1 MTVIHIVALFRTV
14 KTRGVTFMKESRF
27 DHRLDSI
34 LRAARVRLMERLR
47 YAYFHGRAQEYLEEI
62 HLAPGLDPALMRG
75 KLLPLERAAAD
86 LLEHHICHARRKGY
100 LRSYLAE
107 VHMLDILVRHQHIQ
121 TVNWGHPNLSLVRAS
136 NEAASVAVPPDPDRV
151 KRLRAGFHVVK

>member
-1 MTVIHIVALFRTV
+1 MP
-14 KTRGVTFMKESRF
+14 G
-27 DHRLDSI
+27 
-34 LRAARVRLMERLR
+34 
-47 YAYFHGRAQEYLEEI
+47 
-62 HLAPGLDPALMRG
+62 LAPVLLHG

-100 LRSYLAE
+100 LKSYLAE

-136 NEAASVAVPPDPDRV
+136 NEAASVATPPDPDRV

>member
-1 MTVIHIVALFRTV
+1 
-14 KTRGVTFMKESRF
+14 
-27 DHRLDSI
+27 
-34 LRAARVRLMERLR
+34 MERLR

-62 HLAPGLDPALMRG
+62 HLAPGLAPVLLHG

-100 LRSYLAE
+100 LKSYLAE

-121 TVNWGHPNLSLVRAS
+121 TVRWDRPNLSLVRAS
-136 NEAASVAVPPDPDRV
+136 NEAASVATPPDPDRV

>member
-1 MTVIHIVALFRTV
+1 
-14 KTRGVTFMKESRF
+14 MKGNRF

-47 YAYFHGRAQEYLEEI
+47 YAYFRGRAQEYLEEI

-107 VHMLDILVRHQHIQ
+107 VHMLDILVRNQHIQ
-121 TVNWGHPNLSLVRAS
+121 TVRWDRPNLSLVRAS
-136 NEAASVAVPPDPDRV
+136 NEAASVTVPPDPDRV
-151 KRLRAGFHVVK
+151 RKLRAGFHVVK

>member
-1 MTVIHIVALFRTV
+1 
-14 KTRGVTFMKESRF
+14 MKESRF

-62 HLAPGLDPALMRG
+62 HLVPGLAPVLLHG

-86 LLEHHICHARRKGY
+86 LLGIISALRGAKGISRATSPKCTC
-100 LRSYLAE
+100 LTSSCGTSTSRPSAG
-107 VHMLDILVRHQHIQ
+107 IVRISPSSAPR
-121 TVNWGHPNLSLVRAS
+121 TKR
-136 NEAASVAVPPDPDRV
+136 PPSPHRPTPT
-151 KRLRAGFHVVK
+151 A